1 MNIFLRLAK
10 DASIYGLSDFIT
22 KIISF
27 LSFPILAAYL
37 SINSF
42 GELELIFTVTTFLG
56 LIINCGIDNSI
67 QRYYW
72 DKNISSN
79 IQKKI
84 SSSGFFSLISF
95 SIIIFFICSLLII
108 GFSNKKIIENENFT
122 NIALFSSILLMIF
135 AQLSNFILNILRLNF
150 NKIGFLSFSL
160 LSRISIVLVGL
171 FYVVKLNKGIDG
183 YLSSQAVI
191 YCPLILIGFWIIR
204 DQIRI
209 EAIKFYWI
217 KKLIKYGYP
226 FIFSSMAYWI
236 FGSIDRW
243 MLAYITDIKEVGIYS
258 VAFRYSMIPMFLA
271 NAFGQA
277 WSPLAIKIKTDYE
290 YKYKSIYG
298 YVLILLLFI
307 MIISSSL
314 ITLFS
319 GEILTL
325 LMPKDYIFSAL
336 PLCILTISVIL
347 QASQQVTAVGI
358 SIEKKTTL
366 FAKLTW
372 ITAFMNV
379 VLNFILI
386 NFFGA
391 TGASIATFL
400 SYFLLTASYLF
411 FTQKLHPIIIPWNLF
426 FKLFGLS
433 IFLFIVSVLSI
444 VDTLSPKV
452 IIFKLILLLICT
464 IIGFLILPFNYLR
477 KFIL

>member
-1 MNIFLRLAK
+1 LNIFLRLAK
-10 DASIYGLSDFIT
+10 DASIYGLSDFVT

-42 GELELIFTVTTFLG
+42 GELELIFTVTALLG

-67 QRYYW
+67 QRFYW
-72 DKNISSN
+72 DKNITPN
-79 IQKKI
+79 IQKSI
-84 SSSGFFSLISF
+84 SSSGLFCLISL
-95 SIIIFFICSLLII
+95 SIIIFLISFPLII
-108 GFSNKKIIENENFT
+108 AFANKNIIDNQNFSS
-122 NIALFSSILLMIF
+122 IAIFSSILLMIF
-135 AQLSNFILNILRLNF
+135 TQLSNFILNLLRLKF
-150 NKIGFLSFSL
+150 NKIGFLFFSL
-160 LSRISIVLVGL
+160 LSRISIVFIGL

-183 YLSSQAVI
+183 FLSSQAFI
-191 YCPLILIGFWIIR
+191 YFPLILIGFWIIR
-204 DQIRI
+204 DQIKFKK
-209 EAIKFYWI
+209 IKFYWI

-226 FIFSSMAYWI
+226 FIFSGMAYWI

-258 VAFRYSMIPMFLA
+258 IAFRFSTIPMFLA

-277 WSPLAIKIKTDYE
+277 WSPFAIKIKTDYE
-290 YKYKSIYG
+290 DKYRSIYG
-298 YVLILLLFI
+298 YILILLLFI
-307 MIISSSL
+307 IIIASSIIS
-314 ITLFS
+314 LFS
-319 GEILTL
+319 GEILTF

-336 PLCILTISVIL
+336 PLCILSMTVIL

-358 SIEKKTTL
+358 SIERKTTL

-372 ITAFMNV
+372 ITAFTNI

-400 SYFLLTASYLF
+400 SYFLLSSCYLF
-411 FTQKLHPIIIPWNLF
+411 FTQKLHPITIPWNL
-426 FKLFGLS
+426 LFILSGLS
-433 IFLFIVSVLSI
+433 IFLFIISVLNIAPSI
-444 VDTLSPKV
+444 TPQV
-452 IIFKLILLLICT
+452 IVFKLILLLICT
-464 IIGFLILPFNYLR
+464 IIGFLNIPFNYLK